1 MKITSTKELHQVAEN
16 TQVTT
21 PNGKSFIWVKWQ
33 PAEKKD
39 GTNTRIQGYNV
50 LNVDGKEIKVTSKA
64 LCEEYGF
71 EKSGASGDR
80 TRKTASEKFEEALN
94 LLENLG
100 ILSEKVQG
108 LKKSFSNL
116 QKIEE
121 LKNEKE
127 TLINRAE
134 IYKEDGVQV
143 PKKITERIDAINKEL
158 KTL

>member
-1 MKITSTKELHQVAEN
+1 MKITSTKELHQTAEN
-16 TQVTT
+16 TTIET
-21 PNGKSFIWVKWQ
+21 PNGKSFIWVRWQ
-33 PAEKKD
+33 PAEQKSK
-39 GTNTRIQGYNV
+39 GTRVQGMNV
-50 LNVDGKEIKVTSKA
+50 INIDGKEVKITSKS

-80 TRKTASEKFEEALN
+80 TRKTASEKFEEVLN

-100 ILSEKVQG
+100 ILSEKVQD

-127 TLINRAE
+127 NLQKRAE
-134 IYKEDGVQV
+134 IYKEDGVNI
-143 PKKITERIDAINKEL
+143 PAKIQSRLAEIEKEL